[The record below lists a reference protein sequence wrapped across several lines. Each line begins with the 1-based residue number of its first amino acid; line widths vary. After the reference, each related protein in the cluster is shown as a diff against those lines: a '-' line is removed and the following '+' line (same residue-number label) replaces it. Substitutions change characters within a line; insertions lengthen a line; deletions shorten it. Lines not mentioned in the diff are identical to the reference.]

1 MDQEEDSRDFN
12 QPSSSKSTAGDKKRP
27 FHPNPSTPARDRQTS
42 AVDPIE
48 KTDTDTDDSANDGG
62 DRGCGSEEVRSLR
75 DDCKRRLPKLKKGEK
90 TEWRY
95 AALNKVRSMTLLYYF
110 DLLSRKEG
118 NPKPGKKDRMIYT
131 WRCRCCLKCL
141 DHPVGQTGNLVAHI
155 RGTQLRGTCPSRE
168 KPQTPGVDPYV
179 EESGGELKPA
189 PTGVPA
195 SKSRASIA
203 ATSYHGADT
212 TERLY
217 GSQDINAPLVRRLA
231 LINVVE
237 NTLPFEFVKSP
248 SNVQLFKAVDARSVS
263 TLQPAHTVRSDL
275 DELHNALKQVVKARI
290 ENNDSL
296 MSLQFDA
303 WKNSFQHSFV
313 TVIASYIDTDWDYQE
328 HVLSFSVLKKNYT
341 AATFAKHIAEILEE
355 YGLAHK
361 WAGTISCDSGTTMQ
375 RTVDLLE
382 DHIKSK
388 GLQDRNPEIE
398 QNNNVRFPSSFP
410 DATQRQSGQWTTQ
423 ENKVLAMDHHILLAV
438 RAGFQAFGI
447 TLKTKTQQKVLALRP
462 APILDAQDSA
472 AGANDAIGAADH
484 APDTDDDL
492 TDDEDEDEDED
503 IEDDAY
509 GASGY
514 PLSDDGGGPGAADDV
529 LYVVSAKPQTAMSVL
544 ERFVHAVRRTKRSQ
558 KQFRN
563 CMEQVYRNDPD
574 KKAAPLPPKP
584 KVTRWNSYLEMVEAA
599 LSIRDAIDEHCT
611 KNMES
616 GDKDVGS
623 CFLSPEKWKV
633 LESLQQIFTLVND
646 VIKDMEAKNGTLCKV
661 LDNYASLMTEID
673 SIRSTLSAASDD
685 EESSES
691 DFKKFLNA
699 MSTKLRSYSQ
709 LAVSNRAT
717 VLACMLH
724 PQHRRTVIE
733 TEYSDC
739 DVDAE
744 RDLRNAVREML
755 GNSGQKNDKGTE
767 SMPQRKSI
775 STLSEI
781 RARRGQQ
788 ATGPIVQS
796 NKEEDEIARYLN
808 PANAPWRD
816 SDESPLKWWRDNQSL
831 FPQLAKLARIIL
843 CIPGSTYSSMR
854 VFSQAAQ
861 LSTDR
866 RSRFSAKSISQLVT
880 TKHWLRDGFDPLT
893 GLDNKMISTAETM
906 TKKDPDVP

>member
-1 MDQEEDSRDFN
+1 
-12 QPSSSKSTAGDKKRP
+12 
-27 FHPNPSTPARDRQTS
+27 
-42 AVDPIE
+42 
-48 KTDTDTDDSANDGG
+48 
-62 DRGCGSEEVRSLR
+62 
-75 DDCKRRLPKLKKGEK
+75 
-90 TEWRY
+90 
-95 AALNKVRSMTLLYYF
+95 MTLLYYF

-155 RGTQLRGTCPSRE
+155 RSTQLRGTCPSRE

-248 SNVQLFKAVDARSVS
+248 SNVQLFKAVDARS
-263 TLQPAHTVRSDL
+263 
-275 DELHNALKQVVKARI
+275 
-290 ENNDSL
+290 
-296 MSLQFDA
+296 
-303 WKNSFQHSFV
+303 
-313 TVIASYIDTDWDYQE
+313 
-328 HVLSFSVLKKNYT
+328 
-341 AATFAKHIAEILEE
+341 
-355 YGLAHK
+355 
-361 WAGTISCDSGTTMQ
+361 
-375 RTVDLLE
+375 
-382 DHIKSK
+382 
-388 GLQDRNPEIE
+388 
-398 QNNNVRFPSSFP
+398 
-410 DATQRQSGQWTTQ
+410 
-423 ENKVLAMDHHILLAV
+423 
-438 RAGFQAFGI
+438 AFGI

-646 VIKDMEAKNGTLCKV
+646 VIKDMEAKNGTLCKL

-685 EESSES
+685 EESSE
-691 DFKKFLNA
+691 
-699 MSTKLRSYSQ
+699 TI
-709 LAVSNRAT
+709 
-717 VLACMLH
+717 VLLSSHVCF
-724 PQHRRTVIE
+724 
-733 TEYSDC
+733 
-739 DVDAE
+739 
-744 RDLRNAVREML
+744 
-755 GNSGQKNDKGTE
+755 
-767 SMPQRKSI
+767 
-775 STLSEI
+775 TLSI
-781 RARRGQQ
+781 DA
-788 ATGPIVQS
+788 
-796 NKEEDEIARYLN
+796 L
-808 PANAPWRD
+808 
-816 SDESPLKWWRDNQSL
+816 
-831 FPQLAKLARIIL
+831 
-843 CIPGSTYSSMR
+843 
-854 VFSQAAQ
+854 
-861 LSTDR
+861 
-866 RSRFSAKSISQLVT
+866 
-880 TKHWLRDGFDPLT
+880 
-893 GLDNKMISTAETM
+893 
-906 TKKDPDVP
+906 